1 MEWSVAIAVAS
12 EVQIYKKGSL
22 SIRGSNVQ
30 LGKTRSI
37 GDLHFNIL

>member
-22 SIRGSNVQ
+22 ASS
-30 LGKTRSI
+30 
-37 GDLHFNIL
+37 